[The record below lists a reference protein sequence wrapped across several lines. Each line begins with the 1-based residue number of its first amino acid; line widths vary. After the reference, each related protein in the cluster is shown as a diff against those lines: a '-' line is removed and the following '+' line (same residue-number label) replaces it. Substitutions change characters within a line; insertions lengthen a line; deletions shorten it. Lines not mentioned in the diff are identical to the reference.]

1 MRQIRQGR
9 CKAEQGGGG
18 EPCLRMLVALC
29 LAAALSS
36 AGCGSMPTAATAD
49 GIKLYQQGQFAAAV
63 PQFQQAVAAQP
74 QNPDAYYNLAATYH
88 RLGFQQKDN
97 QLMAQAESMYNQC
110 LDRDENHVDCYR
122 GLAVLLVETNRS
134 DRAFNLLRNWS
145 QRNPK
150 SADAR
155 VELARLYDEFGDVES
170 AKVQLQQALQL
181 DQNNARAW
189 AALGNLRE
197 KSGDSAQA
205 LANYQR
211 SLQLNAN
218 QPAVAQRA
226 AALQAKVGT
235 WTSFNPQ
242 PGTAGAGLAMLPGTA
257 PPPGTVPGAAAPA
270 PIGAAPPGAAP
281 APGVPTAGVPGAPG
295 AAASPPRY

>member
-1 MRQIRQGR
+1 MRQTSEKQRHG
-9 CKAEQGGGG
+9 AMASGGNGPRWG
-18 EPCLRMLVALC
+18 VRVALC
-29 LAAALSS
+29 VAVLGGAL
-36 AGCGSMPTAATAD
+36 GCGSVPSAATTD
-49 GIKLYQQGQFAAAV
+49 GIKLYQQGQYSAAI
-63 PQFQQAVAAQP
+63 PQFQNAVAASP
-74 QNPDAYYNLAATYH
+74 QNPDAYYNLAASYH
-88 RLGFQQKDN
+88 RLGVQQKDN
-97 QLMAQAESMYNQC
+97 QLLGQAESLYNQC
-110 LDRDENHVDCYR
+110 LDRDENHVDCHR

-235 WTSFNPQ
+235 WTSLNTA
-242 PGTAGAGLAMLPGTA
+242 PGGTVPGFAMLPGTA
-257 PPPGTVPGAAAPA
+257 PAGPAPTAPAAPA
-270 PIGAAPPGAAP
+270 G
-281 APGVPTAGVPGAPG
+281 
-295 AAASPPRY
+295 ASPPQRY